1 MAASSPNLS
10 TRGQVFASPEYRMP
24 LLDILCDL
32 WHPETNPDGY
42 VSLGIAENTLMHDEL
57 MQHITDNFSINS
69 HSLTCGDGFS
79 GSHRLRNILAKFI
92 NRNFNPHEPI
102 TKDQLIV
109 TSGVGQAIELSG
121 FSLCDKG
128 DGVLLGKPYYGNF
141 PIDFGYR
148 AEAKIVGVSFGDIDP
163 FGLEAVE
170 TYEKTLLEAQ
180 QKGIRVKV
188 FLLCNPHNPLGCCYT
203 PEVIKA
209 YMKLCQKHKLHLL
222 CDEIYALSV
231 WKNPAVPDAPEFT
244 SVLSIDTEGL
254 IDKNLVHSMWGMSKD
269 FGANGIRV
277 GCLITRNEDFM
288 RACVANSEFSGPSS
302 LSDLAAS
309 STLSD
314 ETFLK
319 SYIETNRQRLAANYQ
334 LATKF
339 LKKHNIPYKEGSN
352 AGLFLWA
359 DLFAPNRSVIDSLIK
374 EEDSGLKSM
383 EARMTDVLLR
393 HKIFVAAGHD
403 FGTDVS
409 GWFRVVFAHRK
420 DYLLEGLERMTR
432 AIQMFG
438 VELTEE
444 RAAGAP

>member
-1 MAASSPNLS
+1 MATSNLTLS

-24 LLDILCDL
+24 LLNILCDL

-42 VSLGIAENTLMHDEL
+42 VSLGIAENTLMHEEL
-57 MQHITDNFSINS
+57 MQHMTDNFSINS

-79 GSHRLRNILAKFI
+79 GSHRTRDILARFI
-92 NRNFNPHEPI
+92 NQNFNPHEAV
-102 TKDQLIV
+102 TKDQLVV

-148 AEAKIVGVSFGDIDP
+148 AEAKIVGVSFGEVDP
-163 FGLEAVE
+163 FSLDTVE
-170 TYEKTLLEAQ
+170 IYEKALLEAQ
-180 QKGIRVKV
+180 QKGIPVKV
-188 FLLCNPHNPLGCCYT
+188 FLLCNPHNPLGRCYT
-203 PEVIKA
+203 PDVIKA
-209 YMKLCQKHKLHLL
+209 YMKLCQKHNLHLL

-231 WKNPAVPDAPEFT
+231 WKNPAVPNAPEFT
-244 SVLSIDTEGL
+244 SALSIDTDGL
-254 IDKNLVHSMWGMSKD
+254 IDKNLVHCMWGMSKD

-288 RACVANSEFSGPSS
+288 RSCVANSDFSGPSS

-314 ETFLK
+314 EAFLK
-319 SYIETNRQRLAANYQ
+319 SYIETNRKRLAHNYQ
-334 LATKF
+334 LATDF

-352 AGLFLWA
+352 VGLFVWA
-359 DLFAPNRSVIDSLIK
+359 DLFAPNRSAIESLVK
-374 EEDSGLKSM
+374 GQEEGLKSM
-383 EARMTDVLLR
+383 EARMTDMLLKN
-393 HKIFVAAGHD
+393 KIFVAAGND

-409 GWFRVVFAHRK
+409 GWFRVVFAHQEK
-420 DYLLEGLERMTR
+420 YLLEGLERVAR

-438 VELTEE
+438 VELAEE
-444 RAAGAP
+444 RVAGAP

>member
-1 MAASSPNLS
+1 MATPSSNLS

-24 LLDILCDL
+24 LLDILCDS

-42 VSLGIAENTLMHDEL
+42 TLMHEEL
-57 MQHITDNFSINS
+57 MQHMTDNFSINS

-79 GSHRLRNILAKFI
+79 GSHRLRNVLARFI
-92 NRNFNPHEPI
+92 NQNFIPHEAV

-148 AEAKIVGVSFGDIDP
+148 AEAKIVSVSFGEVDP
-163 FGLEAVE
+163 FSLETVNI
-170 TYEKTLLEAQ
+170 YEKALLEAQ
-180 QKGIRVKV
+180 QKGVRVKV
-188 FLLCNPHNPLGCCYT
+188 FLLCNPHNPLGRCYT

-209 YMKLCQKHKLHLL
+209 YMKLCQKHNLHLL

-231 WKNPAVPDAPEFT
+231 WKNPAVPNAPEFT
-244 SVLSIDTEGL
+244 SALSIDTEGL
-254 IDKNLVHSMWGMSKD
+254 IDKSLVHCMWGMSKD

-314 ETFLK
+314 EIFLK
-319 SYIETNRQRLAANYQ
+319 GYMETNRQRLAANYQ

-339 LKKHNIPYKEGSN
+339 LRKHNIPYKEGSN
-352 AGLFLWA
+352 AGLFVWA
-359 DLFAPNRSVIDSLIK
+359 DLFAPNQASIDSLVNK
-374 EEDSGLKSM
+374 EEEGLKRM
-383 EARMTDVLLR
+383 EAKMTDVLLKN
-393 HKIFVAAGHD
+393 KIFVAAGND

-409 GWFRVVFAHRK
+409 GWFRVVFAHRQ
-420 DYLLEGLERMTR
+420 DYLLEGLERMNR

-438 VELTEE
+438 VELMEE
-444 RAAGAP
+444 TSA